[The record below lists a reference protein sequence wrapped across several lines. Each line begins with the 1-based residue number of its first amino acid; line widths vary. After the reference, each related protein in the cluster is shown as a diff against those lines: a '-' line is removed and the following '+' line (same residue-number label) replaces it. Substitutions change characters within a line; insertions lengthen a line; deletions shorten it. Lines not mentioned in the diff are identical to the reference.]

1 MLMGELT
8 VEISEPAPADARKTF
23 SGELRSRPWWRCKYV
38 LFPSYAAKLTL
49 MKYGGERTRFRYY
62 KVAVAFIGK
71 HTC

>member
-23 SGELRSRPWWRCKYV
+23 SGELWSRPWWRCRYV

-49 MKYGGERTRFRYY
+49 MR
-62 KVAVAFIGK
+62 I
-71 HTC
+71 